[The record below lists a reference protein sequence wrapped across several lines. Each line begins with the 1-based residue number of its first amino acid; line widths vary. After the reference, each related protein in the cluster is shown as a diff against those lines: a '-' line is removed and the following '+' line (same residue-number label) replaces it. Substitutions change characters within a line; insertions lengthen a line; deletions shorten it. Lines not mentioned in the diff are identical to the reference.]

1 MNTPL
6 HKCAQYAQYP
16 ETAKLLI
23 NHGAKVNSQNKYGY
37 TPLHQAAG
45 NDDTSVS
52 RILLENGADPNI
64 KDKWGR
70 APIHM
75 AIEMNRRNSAK
86 FLIKYPETD
95 VNAQDNDNKTALH
108 QCSSYG
114 YLEICI
120 LLIEH
125 GAILDLKNKQGQTPL
140 DTAVEQKQY
149 EIIKLLEKAINRVKE
164 QDSY

>member
-6 HKCAQYAQYP
+6 HKCAEFVQYP

-23 NHGAKVNSQNKYGY
+23 ANGANVHARNKHGH
-37 TPLHQAAG
+37 TPLHVSAG
-45 NDDTSVS
+45 NNDPSVS

-75 AIEMNRRNSAK
+75 AIEMNRKNSAK

-114 YLEICI
+114 YLEICT

-125 GAILDLKNKQGQTPL
+125 GAILDLKNKNGQTPL
-140 DTAVEQKQY
+140 EIAAEQKHY
-149 EIIKLLEKAINRVKE
+149 EIINLLEKAMNKIKE
-164 QDSY
+164 